1 MMPESPSKIIP
12 PMWKPGDRWT
22 VAMKTPAPVPAD
34 LRPCSVENVFEF
46 RVDTI
51 PDARNSN
58 YRIEAT
64 SRDSQID
71 GAYALYFRRDDFSLE
86 KVTRFY
92 PPSGSEKTVLQNGD
106 HPCIYYERR
115 LPVIPDFFVIGPTST
130 TGLREFT
137 VAGYRVVQ
145 EILVTGDR
153 ARITLERLDKFGSL
167 RVVMYWMAGNP
178 WWSRIEC
185 TENPPPGAPLA
196 GYVVASGHLVTD
208 AAAVRE

>member
-1 MMPESPSKIIP
+1 
-12 PMWKPGDRWT
+12 
-22 VAMKTPAPVPAD
+22 MKTPAPVPAD

-46 RVDTI
+46 RVDTM
-51 PDARNSN
+51 PDERNPN

-64 SRDSQID
+64 SRDGQID
-71 GAYALYFRRDDFSLE
+71 AAYAFYFRRDDFSLE

-92 PPSGSEKTVLQNGD
+92 PPDGGEKTVLQNGD

-115 LPVIPDFFVIGPTST
+115 LPVIPDFFIAGPTST
-130 TGLREFT
+130 NGISEFT

-145 EILVTGDR
+145 EILVSTDR

-167 RVVMYWMAGNP
+167 RVIMYWVAGDQ

-185 TENPPPGAPLA
+185 SENPPPGAPFE
-196 GYVVASGHLVTD
+196 GYVVASGYLLKG
-208 AAAVRE
+208 AAAARKSIDSD